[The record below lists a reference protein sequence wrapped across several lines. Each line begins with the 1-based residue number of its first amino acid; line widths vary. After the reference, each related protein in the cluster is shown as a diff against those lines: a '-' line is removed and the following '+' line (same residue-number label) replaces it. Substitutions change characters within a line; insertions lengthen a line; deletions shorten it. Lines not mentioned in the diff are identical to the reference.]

1 MESAL
6 SFKGSILF
14 SEAVMKKIRMLTTA
28 SLALVTF
35 LAGGGVM
42 KAVSAE
48 ADYESLRRFS
58 QILDMVEQYYVNE
71 VSHKELLDGALKG
84 MLENLDPHSTLMT
97 KKEFQEMQ
105 ENTSGEFFGVGI
117 EITMQNGQVLVVSPI
132 EDTPGH
138 RAGLRAGD
146 IIVSVDGE
154 LTMDMTLTE
163 VVSKM
168 RGKRGTDVELQV
180 LHSDSTK
187 PVTMKIT
194 RDAIPL
200 ISVKSR
206 ELEPGYWWIRL
217 TRFSGHTADDLAEA
231 LKKARAKGE
240 IKGIVLDLR
249 NNPGG
254 LLDQSVEVADMF
266 LRDGDIVSMR
276 GRDAKGASTFKARS
290 QESDVDSPMVVLVN
304 AGSASASEIVAGA
317 LRDRKRAL
325 ILGEQT
331 FGKGSVQN
339 LIPLA
344 DGTGL
349 KLTVARYYTPSGKSI
364 QAEGIKPDFEIA
376 WENPREEEAPA
387 FSVREKDLRRHLEQ
401 KKARKDDES
410 KKAAEKAEKK
420 SKEKAKDA
428 EDVKGMIA
436 RDNQLRLALQFVKTL
451 PVLKELQK

>member
-1 MESAL
+1 MQ
-6 SFKGSILF
+6 
-14 SEAVMKKIRMLTTA
+14 KIRVLTTA
-28 SLALVTF
+28 ALALVTF

-48 ADYESLRRFS
+48 TDYDSLRRFS

-71 VSHKELLDGALKG
+71 VPQKDLLEGALKG
-84 MLENLDPHSTLMT
+84 MLQNLDPHSTLMT
-97 KKEFQEMQ
+97 EKEFQEMQ
-105 ENTSGEFFGVGI
+105 ENTSGEFFGVGV
-117 EITMQNGQVLVVSPI
+117 EITMENGQVMVVSPI

-146 IIVSVDGE
+146 TIIAVDGE
-154 LTMDMTLTE
+154 YTMDMSLTE

-180 LHSDSTK
+180 LHKNSSQPETL
-187 PVTMKIT
+187 TIT

-200 ISVKSR
+200 VSVKSR

-217 TRFSGHTADDLAEA
+217 TRFSGHTAKDLGEELA
-231 LKKARAKGE
+231 KARAKGE
-240 IKGIVLDLR
+240 MKGIVLDLR

-254 LLDQSVEVADMF
+254 LLDQSVEVADKF
-266 LRDGDIVSMR
+266 LKEGVIVSMR
-276 GRDAKGASTFKARS
+276 GRDASSDRSFKARH
-290 QESDVDSPMVVLVN
+290 QADDVDTPMVVLVN

-317 LRDRKRAL
+317 LRDQKRAL
-325 ILGEQT
+325 ILGERT

-339 LIPLA
+339 LIPLS

-349 KLTVARYYTPSGKSI
+349 KITVARYYTPSGKSI
-364 QAEGIKPDFEIA
+364 QAEGIAPDFEIA
-376 WENPREEEAPA
+376 WEAPREEKAPG
-387 FSVREKDLRRHLEQ
+387 FSLREKDLRRHLEKQ
-401 KKARKDDES
+401 KAKKAEDSRKDAAKSES
-410 KKAAEKAEKK
+410 KSVSKPAAKG
-420 SKEKAKDA
+420 KDA
-428 EDVKGMIA
+428 KQQGDKDDVQDMMA

>member
-1 MESAL
+1 MQKLRVLTSA
-6 SFKGSILF
+6 
-14 SEAVMKKIRMLTTA
+14 A
-28 SLALVTF
+28 LALVTF

-48 ADYESLRRFS
+48 ADYDSLRRFS

-71 VSHKELLDGALKG
+71 VSQKELLDGALKG

-97 KKEFQEMQ
+97 EKEFQEMQ
-105 ENTSGEFFGVGI
+105 ENTSGEFFGVGV
-117 EITMQNGQVLVVSPI
+117 EITMENGQVMVVSPI

-146 IIVSVDGE
+146 TIVAVDGE
-154 LTMDMTLTE
+154 FTMNMSLSE

-168 RGKRGTDVELQV
+168 RGKRGTEVELQV
-180 LHSDSTK
+180 LHKNSSQ

-200 ISVKSR
+200 VSVKSR

-217 TRFSGHTADDLAEA
+217 TRFSGHTSEDLAEE
-231 LKKARAKGE
+231 LKKARDKGE
-240 IKGIVLDLR
+240 VKGIVLDLR

-254 LLDQSVEVADMF
+254 LLDQSVAVADQF
-266 LRDGDIVSMR
+266 LRDGVIVSMR
-276 GRDAKGASTFKARS
+276 GRDASADRSFNARS
-290 QESDVDSPMVVLVN
+290 QASDMDCPMVVLVN

-317 LRDRKRAL
+317 LRDQKRAL

-339 LIPLA
+339 LIPMA

-364 QAEGIKPDFEIA
+364 QAEGIKPDFEIL

-387 FSVREKDLRRHLEQ
+387 FSFREKDLRRHLEQ
-401 KKARKDDES
+401 KKAQKDDAKKS
-410 KKAAEKAEKK
+410 GKKADKKQAEEEAKAE
-420 SKEKAKDA
+420 EVKDM
-428 EDVKGMIA
+428 VA
-436 RDNQLRLALQFVKTL
+436 RDNQLRMALQFVKTL
-451 PVLKELQK
+451 PVLRDLQN

>member
-1 MESAL
+1 MQ
-6 SFKGSILF
+6 
-14 SEAVMKKIRMLTTA
+14 KIRALTVA
-28 SLALVTF
+28 ALALVTF

-48 ADYESLRRFS
+48 ADYDSLRRFS

-71 VSHKELLDGALKG
+71 VSQKELLEGALKG
-84 MLENLDPHSTLMT
+84 MLQNLDPHSTLMT
-97 KKEFQEMQ
+97 EKEFQEMQ
-105 ENTSGEFFGVGI
+105 ENTSGEFFGVGV
-117 EITMQNGQVLVVSPI
+117 EITMENGQVMVVSPI

-146 IIVSVDGE
+146 TIIAVDGE
-154 LTMDMTLTE
+154 FTMEMSLTE

-168 RGKRGTDVELQV
+168 RGKRGTEVELQV
-180 LHSDSTK
+180 LHKNSSQ
-187 PVTMKIT
+187 PVTMKIK

-206 ELEPGYWWIRL
+206 ELEPGYWWVRL
-217 TRFSGHTADDLAEA
+217 TRFSGHTSEDLAEA
-231 LKKARAKGE
+231 LKKAREKGT

-254 LLDQSVEVADMF
+254 LLDQSVEVSDQF
-266 LRDGDIVSMR
+266 LREGVIVSMR
-276 GRDAKGASTFKARS
+276 GRDATSERVFKART
-290 QESDVDSPMVVLVN
+290 QDTDVDSPMVVLVN

-317 LRDRKRAL
+317 LRDQKRAL

-349 KLTVARYYTPSGKSI
+349 KITVARYYTPSGKSI

-376 WENPREEEAPA
+376 WEAPREDATPG
-387 FSVREKDLRRHLEQ
+387 FSFREKDLRRHLEQ
-401 KKARKDDES
+401 QKAKKSEDAKKAKKD
-410 KKAAEKAEKK
+410 EKK
-420 SKEKAKDA
+420 DKADSEA
-428 EDVKGMIA
+428 EDVQTMVD

-451 PVLKELQK
+451 PVLQELKKF